1 MNPVRWSAGCI
12 LSLALIAGCQ
22 PSHKAPETANT
33 PMMATPEQTAAAK
46 ARYIAKGDML
56 VGEVDAA
63 KEGFAA
69 VSGIDPKLVTKDD
82 RFSFIDV
89 DTNSVINHG
98 TLAEV
103 GLSGR
108 LVIRYS
114 TGEQRAPRVGDLC
127 VKPK

>member
-1 MNPVRWSAGCI
+1 MNSAHWSAGCI
-12 LSLALIAGCQ
+12 LSLALVAGCQ
-22 PSHKAPETANT
+22 PAHKAPETAT

-46 ARYIAKGDML
+46 ARYLAKGDML

-69 VSGIDPKLVTKDD
+69 VSGIDPKVVTKDD
-82 RFSFIDV
+82 IFSFIDA

-108 LVIRYS
+108 LVIHYS
-114 TGEQRAPRVGDLC
+114 DGEQRAPRVGDLC